1 MSESENRQNDGR
13 ITPEELGE
21 PEAAVFFEYTSR
33 DESERSFRTML
44 GNLGATATSV
54 LFGREGRDE
63 SEDES

>member
-33 DESERSFRTML
+33 DESRTSFRTML
-44 GNLGATATSV
+44 GNLGATAMSV
-54 LFGREGRDE
+54 LFGRESCGESRDE
-63 SEDES
+63 S